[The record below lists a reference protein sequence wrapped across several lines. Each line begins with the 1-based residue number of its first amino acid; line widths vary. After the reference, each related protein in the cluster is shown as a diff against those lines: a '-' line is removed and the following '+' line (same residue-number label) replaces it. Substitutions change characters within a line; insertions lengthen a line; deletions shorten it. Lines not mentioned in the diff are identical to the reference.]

1 MERSL
6 RAEPEKRLAQL
17 PEIPSRRKR
26 VTPICIQTHA
36 QGYVAQRDRIRGNV
50 EKRLSLSALWRCIIT
65 ITLIVL
71 VISIT
76 PILSYEAGG
85 GQLATANNSVNDAFS
100 SVYYA
105 EQNGGDVSALVE
117 KLNTAVSLIQRAIAE
132 NATDPN
138 LATADLSN
146 ATTIAQM
153 VSLNSTSVSTNGS
166 IARQLR
172 LYESLG
178 TVTATLGVAAL
189 TYLRGDRVYRRL
201 WLYLYRNHVVKK
213 SDE

>member
-1 MERSL
+1 M
-6 RAEPEKRLAQL
+6 
-17 PEIPSRRKR
+17 
-26 VTPICIQTHA
+26 
-36 QGYVAQRDRIRGNV
+36 
-50 EKRLSLSALWRCIIT
+50 SLSALWRCFLT

-71 VISIT
+71 VIST
-76 PILSYEAGG
+76 APIRSHEADG
-85 GQLATANNSVNDAFS
+85 GQSATANNSVNSAFS

-138 LATADLSN
+138 SATADLSN

-153 VSLNSTSVSTNGS
+153 VSLNSTSVSTSGS
-166 IARQLR
+166 MVRQLR

-178 TVTATLGVAAL
+178 TVTASLGIAAL
-189 TYLRGDRVYRRL
+189 AYLRGDRVYRRL

>member
-1 MERSL
+1 MEN
-6 RAEPEKRLAQL
+6 
-17 PEIPSRRKR
+17 
-26 VTPICIQTHA
+26 
-36 QGYVAQRDRIRGNV
+36 D
-50 EKRLSLSALWRCIIT
+50 LSLSVFWRCIFT

-71 VISIT
+71 VIST
-76 PILSYEAGG
+76 NPIRSHEADG
-85 GQLATANNSVNDAFS
+85 GQLATANNSVNSAFS

-117 KLNTAVSLIQRAIAE
+117 KLNIAVFLIQKALTE

-138 LATADLSN
+138 AATADVSN

-153 VSLNSTSVSTNGS
+153 VSMNSTSVSSSGAM
-166 IARQLR
+166 ARQLR

-178 TVTATLGVAAL
+178 TVATTLGIAAAA
-189 TYLRGDRVYRRL
+189 YLKGDRVYRRL
-201 WLYLYRNHVVKK
+201 WLYVYRNHVVKK